1 MLSLSKAHAK
11 KHAAPKN
18 LFIEKARQ
26 RLEAGYTVISEEMR
40 QKGLTNW
47 TAVMQEVHGQ
57 DLLL

>member
-18 LFIEKARQ
+18 LFIEKVRQ
-26 RLEAGYTVISEEMR
+26 RIEAGNTVISEEMR

-47 TAVMQEVHGQ
+47 TADQ
-57 DLLL
+57 LL